1 MGSSEI
7 GETMQGN
14 PMVIVTIDD
23 YRERESTDHY
33 DNNDNNHDYQ
43 RNPVQWCISVYAL
56 YPFILTKGLNL
67 NTVLI
72 CKTWLLLNGDV
83 HPLGSADVKLTH
95 DTTIHTTCWYKR
107 SVWRAQSKIVES
119 AYIGLLF
126 INHGGLS
133 QWVPP
138 QKKIKSVLSKWEPQL
153 FEKAMEKSDS
163 WWPSKN
169 PQKWFEFDKSWP
181 PYIGS
186 SKKTWLQNHGLWLK
200 PVKIQNQPSWS
211 FSMIFPWVFPRDFW
225 EAPAPPAPPPERPL
239 IAAVANSLVLIPLCR
254 KAPQKCHFFVGKG
267 GWTISMDF
275 FGQNQIFRDTQVTHD
290 VKMMMQLKIGLG
302 WVAAHEFRL
311 S

>member
-1 MGSSEI
+1 M
-7 GETMQGN
+7 
-14 PMVIVTIDD
+14 TIE
-23 YRERESTDHY
+23 RERESTDHY

-95 DTTIHTTCWYKR
+95 DTKIHKTCLYNR

-138 QKKIKSVLSKWEPQL
+138 QKKNQIRVIKMGTPTLREGDGEVRFLMTIK
-153 FEKAMEKSDS
+153 KSPEVV
-163 WWPSKN
+163 WIWQILTPLYWKLKKN
-169 PQKWFEFDKSWP
+169 VVTKSWFVA
-181 PYIGS
+181 
-186 SKKTWLQNHGLWLK
+186 KTSQDPK
-200 PVKIQNQPSWS
+200 PTQLIF